1 MSFITD
7 IIPEQA
13 VATTASADR
22 PLVDLKFTW
31 IAAATMCAFFVC
43 VRAYEQMFGLKAG
56 MDSYSGEFQTYWMLV
71 LYIFGTVEL
80 ISFLALISYLWK
92 TRDLDV
98 ANVEPREE
106 LRRIFYL
113 LGWIL
118 VYGVAFYWGASYFSE
133 QDAAWHQA
141 LVRDSAFTPVN
152 IVKYYV
158 ADPIYIITGIG
169 GLMYARTRLP
179 TFACKGWSIA
189 YVLLFV
195 GPLMLLPC
203 AALNEWGSTFWIME
217 ELFVAPLHWGFVFFG
232 WSSLA
237 AFGVSLLILGRIQ
250 ELCSNNVLL
259 TQLVTTPV
267 AWRGR
272 FRPGCFQKRRGS
284 AARGAER
291 RELVSC
297 RTWMVALRG
306 FEPGQSWC

>member
-1 MSFITD
+1 
-7 IIPEQA
+7 
-13 VATTASADR
+13 
-22 PLVDLKFTW
+22 
-31 IAAATMCAFFVC
+31 MCAFFVC

-56 MDSYSGEFQTYWMLV
+56 MDSYAGEFQTYWMPV

-98 ANVEPREE
+98 ANVQPREE

-169 GLMYARTRLP
+169 GVMYARTRLP
-179 TFACKGWSIA
+179 TFACKGCRSLTFFCSSGRSCFCRA
-189 YVLLFV
+189 RLSTN
-195 GPLMLLPC
+195 G
-203 AALNEWGSTFWIME
+203 AALSGSWRNC
-217 ELFVAPLHWGFVFFG
+217 
-232 WSSLA
+232 
-237 AFGVSLLILGRIQ
+237 SLLRYIGDSCFLAGLPSRRSV
-250 ELCSNNVLL
+250 C
-259 TQLVTTPV
+259 
-267 AWRGR
+267 R
-272 FRPGCFQKRRGS
+272 F
-284 AARGAER
+284 
-291 RELVSC
+291 
-297 RTWMVALRG
+297 
-306 FEPGQSWC
+306 